1 MNEPKVP
8 MYSSEITQVCGSDT
22 TARMV
27 FSSMRYSVRLSMYSA
42 APRPAT
48 ASSTRYIAHTQ

>member
-1 MNEPKVP
+1 